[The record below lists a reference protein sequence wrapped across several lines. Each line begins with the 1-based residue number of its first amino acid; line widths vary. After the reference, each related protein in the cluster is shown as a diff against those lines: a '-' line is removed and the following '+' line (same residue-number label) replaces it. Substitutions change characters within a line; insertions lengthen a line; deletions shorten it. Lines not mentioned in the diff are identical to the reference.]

1 MSERRSTG
9 VREARLQVAISVLA
23 TGLLGLGLLLGDG
36 LGAVPGPQCSED
48 LQCGEGDVCMSGR
61 CVAPPLAG
69 PQICQEGDPC
79 AECECGEGFRCDAE
93 DRCTPAAPDVC
104 SEEVKRLIAEIR
116 SFEHDR
122 CAKVGTDAT
131 QCDPKELDK
140 FVLAHDKLSELL
152 LGLPSTITVHFD
164 QNQPNAEDGLPRA
177 AEAHYT
183 EHFARLGDRLRE
195 AKLVLIFGRSSRDRA
210 TTASRVI
217 ANNNLA
223 QNRMQQVAQWV
234 VELGA
239 SPQDRDA
246 MTRKLVRLS
255 LGERQPLTRALL
267 AANPRHQFVAWKKGR
282 EAMLVAEVRGE
293 VEVDATREALL
304 ERALNQSVLVVPVP
318 CEIP

>member
-23 TGLLGLGLLLGDG
+23 TGLLGLGMALGDG
-36 LGAVPGPQCSED
+36 LGAAPGPQCSED
-48 LQCGEGDVCMSGR
+48 QHCAEGEVCLGGR
-61 CVAPPLAG
+61 CKTVPLVG
-69 PQICQEGDPC
+69 PQACQEGDAC
-79 AECECGEGFRCDAE
+79 ADCECGEGFRCDAE
-93 DRCTPAAPDVC
+93 DRCMPAAPDVC
-104 SEEVKRLIAEIR
+104 SEEVKKLIAEIR

-140 FVLAHDKLSELL
+140 FVLAHDKASELL

-183 EHFARLGDRLRE
+183 GHFARLGDRLRE
-195 AKLVLIFGRSSRDRA
+195 AKLILIFGRSSRDRS
-210 TTASRVI
+210 TSPGRVS

-234 VELGA
+234 AELGET
-239 SPQDRDA
+239 PQARDA
-246 MTRKLVRLS
+246 MAKKLVRLS
-255 LGERQPLTRALL
+255 LGERQPLTRELL
-267 AANPRHQFVAWKKGR
+267 AANPRHQFVAWKKER
-282 EAMLVAEVRGE
+282 EALLVAEVR
-293 VEVDATREALL
+293 DAAPADTGRLD
-304 ERALNQSVLVVPVP
+304 RALNQSVLVVPVP